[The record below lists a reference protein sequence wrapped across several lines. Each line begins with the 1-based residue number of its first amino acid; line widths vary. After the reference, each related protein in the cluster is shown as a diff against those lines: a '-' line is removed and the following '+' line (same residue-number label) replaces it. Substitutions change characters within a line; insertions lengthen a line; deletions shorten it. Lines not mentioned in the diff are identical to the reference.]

1 MTTQEIVDLV
11 KEFGADEDAAFEALL
26 EKLVAKE
33 ITMEEV
39 QLAIGAGSEAFP
51 YEYPCSETMM
61 VMTCPSFLTMLSVEL
76 DRANGNKYAFGC

>member
-11 KEFGADEDAAFEALL
+11 KGFGADEDAAFEALL

-51 YEYPCSETMM
+51 YGYPYSESMI
-61 VMTCPSFLTMLSVEL
+61 VVCPSFLTMLSVEL